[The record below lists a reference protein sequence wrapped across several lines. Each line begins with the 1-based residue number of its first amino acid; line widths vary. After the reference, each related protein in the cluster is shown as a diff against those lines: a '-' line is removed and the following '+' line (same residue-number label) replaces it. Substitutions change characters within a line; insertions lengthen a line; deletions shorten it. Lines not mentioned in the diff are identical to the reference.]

1 MVPANKL
8 RQTDWLRAA
17 FQTGK
22 RNLFTQYA
30 YCSTKQNAELC
41 GIVFIFCLEE
51 EITTLPN
58 FRIMALD
65 DELPNCQTAKVT
77 NKPLQKYDSIFVLP
91 FYHIGNVTVWLDKI
105 KWLILENH
113 DVITCQWQHFEFI
126 KSEIIQREKNMIIRW
141 KEKKN
146 TNDDGKT

>member
-65 DELPNCQTAKVT
+65 DELPNCQSHKQTTAKIRFYFCFAILSHWKRHSLTGQNQMINTGKSWCNNMSMATFWVHQIRDYST
-77 NKPLQKYDSIFVLP
+77 GKKYDHSMK
-91 FYHIGNVTVWLDKI
+91 G
-105 KWLILENH
+105 
-113 DVITCQWQHFEFI
+113 
-126 KSEIIQREKNMIIRW
+126 
-141 KEKKN
+141 KKN